1 MIQMPAETDIYEL
14 ALDLSPARRADL
26 ARRLLQSLEP
36 PELDPAVDDEW
47 ALEIENRMAAIDQ
60 GESELTDWRA
70 GVERIRASLRSR
82 KPRA

>member
-1 MIQMPAETDIYEL
+1 MRMPAETDIYEL

-36 PELDPAVDDEW
+36 PELDPAVDDAW
-47 ALEIENRMAAIDQ
+47 AVEIETRLAAIDK
-60 GESELTDWRA
+60 GESELTDWRT

>member
-1 MIQMPAETDIYEL
+1 MPAETDIYEL

-36 PELDPAVDDEW
+36 PELDPEVDDAW
-47 ALEIENRMAAIDQ
+47 AAEIEDRLAAIDK
-60 GESELTDWRA
+60 GESELTDWRG

-82 KPRA
+82 RPRA